1 MNNRFK
7 EFVKTP
13 RGKLIVALVAMIA
26 SWIFLLWNFSGSFS
40 LAMPSEKRKNTV
52 KQEIRRL
59 RTELQSQEA
68 KFKDADK
75 VKKRHRALIDASWQP
90 ARDGDPEL
98 VLRQKIEAAA
108 KECELKLNS
117 IGTVRTTR
125 ITQDFYFAEL
135 DISANASFETIIK
148 FIAKIQELKP
158 VISWR
163 RLSANLMFQ
172 RPKSNTQSQTVSNTS
187 SGSTSETSLIFSGNL
202 RVVVYDSNS
211 STQNDAQKKSK
222 PATSSE
228 TSATGANPS
237 PPQPPS
243 GGPGGGPADR
253 QPPPSSANPANGATP
268 PPAPPGQMN
277 DGPPPEEGGMQ

>member
-1 MNNRFK
+1 MNNQFK

-13 RGKLIVALVAMIA
+13 RGKLVVALTAMII

-40 LAMPSEKRKNTV
+40 LAVPSEKRKNTV

-59 RTELQSQEA
+59 RAELQSQET

-75 VKKRHRALIDASWQP
+75 IKKRHRTLIDTSWQP

-98 VLRQKIEAAA
+98 VLRQKIETAA

-135 DISANASFETIIK
+135 DISANVSFETIIK
-148 FIAKIQELKP
+148 FIAKIQGLKP

-163 RLSANLMFQ
+163 RLSANLMIQ
-172 RPKSNTQSQTVSNTS
+172 RPRSNTQSQTVTNS
-187 SGSTSETSLIFSGNL
+187 STGNTSETTLIFSGNL
-202 RVVVYDSNS
+202 RIVVYDSNS
-211 STQNDAQKKSK
+211 SAQNDAQKKSIS
-222 PATSSE
+222 PTSGE
-228 TSATGANPS
+228 TSAPGANPS
-237 PPQPPS
+237 PPPS
-243 GGPGGGPADR
+243 GGPGGGPAER
-253 QPPPSSANPANGATP
+253 PPPPSSANPVNGTTP
-268 PPAPPGQMN
+268 PPAPPQMN
-277 DGPPPEEGGMQ
+277 GGPPPEEGRAQ

>member
-13 RGKLIVALVAMIA
+13 KGKLVVALITMIV

-40 LAMPSEKRKNTV
+40 LAVPSEKRKNTV

-75 VKKRHRALIDASWQP
+75 VKKRHRALIDTSWQP

-98 VLRQKIEAAA
+98 VLRQKIETAA

-172 RPKSNTQSQTVSNTS
+172 RPRTNTQSQTVSNTS
-187 SGSTSETSLIFSGNL
+187 SGNTTETTLIFSGNL

-211 STQNDAQKKSK
+211 ATQNDAQKKSK
-222 PATSSE
+222 TTSSSE
-228 TSATGANPS
+228 TSAAGANPS
-237 PPQPPS
+237 SQPPS

-253 QPPPSSANPANGATP
+253 PPPPSSANPVNGTTP
-268 PPAPPGQMN
+268 PPSPPGQMN
-277 DGPPPEEGGMQ
+277 DGPPPEEGGAQ